1 MAVPFQ
7 QQSGAKHAGELE
19 ITIANRPSTDR
30 QLQRLF
36 SNRRIA
42 NWGLSIATDA
52 GMKGRM

>member
-1 MAVPFQ
+1 MVVPFQ

-42 NWGLSIATDA
+42 NWGISIATDA